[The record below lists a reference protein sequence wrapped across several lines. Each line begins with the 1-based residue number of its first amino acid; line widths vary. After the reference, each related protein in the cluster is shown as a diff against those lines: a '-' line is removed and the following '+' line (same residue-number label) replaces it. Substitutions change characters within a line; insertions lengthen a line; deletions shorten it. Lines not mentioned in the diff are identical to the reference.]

1 MSESQDSGDKV
12 VATSGETTQVQFRIE
27 RLFLKDSSFESP
39 NSPEVFK
46 TQWRPEIKVDIN
58 TRANPLGDDLQ
69 EVVLT
74 ATVTATLEEEM
85 VAFIVEVQ
93 QGGIF
98 LIQGADAPQLS
109 QIIGIACPNTLFPYL
124 RETIDNWVVKGGFPA
139 LQLAQVN
146 FESLYVQAM
155 QEREQREQAS
165 QAGGEDQQDGTEIT
179 THCGRFAS
187 TDAAATGWT
196 GLQTYLEP
204 LSLKIT
210 VDCNWFKV
218 VRRNLVGANLRT
230 K

>member
-12 VATSGETTQVQFRIE
+12 EANSGEKTQVQFRIE

-39 NSPEVFK
+39 NSPEVFIK
-46 TQWRPEIKVDIN
+46 QWRPEIKVDIN

-124 RETIDNWVVKGGFPA
+124 RETIDNLVVKGGFPA
-139 LQLAQVN
+139 LLLAQVN

-179 THCGRFAS
+179 TH
-187 TDAAATGWT
+187 
-196 GLQTYLEP
+196 
-204 LSLKIT
+204 
-210 VDCNWFKV
+210 
-218 VRRNLVGANLRT
+218 
-230 K
+230 